1 MYIMIANACL
11 TVISI
16 GTFEVRQMLTQGTG
30 YLSSFWNINDIL
42 VFCFAI
48 VVAFLEIHN
57 VRTAVYEYEARM
69 LPAKRK
75 SSGGT
80 TSAIEELTWNSNL
93 TE

>member
-11 TVISI
+11 TVISV
-16 GTFEVRQMLTQGTG
+16 GTFEVRQMITQGTE

-57 VRTAVYEYEARM
+57 VRTAVYESEDPT
-69 LPAKRK
+69 LPLKRK

-80 TSAIEELTWNSNL
+80 DSSN
-93 TE
+93 